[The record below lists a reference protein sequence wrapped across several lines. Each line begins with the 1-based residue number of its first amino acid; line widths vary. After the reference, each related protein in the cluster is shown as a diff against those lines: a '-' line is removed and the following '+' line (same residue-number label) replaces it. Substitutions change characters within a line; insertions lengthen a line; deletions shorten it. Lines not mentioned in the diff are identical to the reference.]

1 MPMRN
6 QLSLRALP
14 VWIAGV
20 LIVSAG
26 LSYAETTATVETRPA
41 AATKPTWEGGLFF
54 SYLTGDY
61 GLDRRTDIYYGSA
74 MIKRYLDRGDVTL
87 TVPYLDISSSGVTF
101 AGGTPEADASATGGS
116 GLGDI
121 ILKGR
126 YYAVEQDGPLPFI
139 DLVGSIKFPTADED
153 KGLGTGEF
161 DFTALSEFTWRLGES
176 PWSVLAELGYTF
188 VGEPAGIDV
197 KNRWIYSV
205 GVAYELDPKITL
217 SGYLD
222 GRTAIFEG
230 QENPFSILL
239 MGQYKFR
246 PDLRLDT
253 LFEFGLTDGSPDFGV
268 TLGVRKRI

>member
-1 MPMRN
+1 MRYGSF
-6 QLSLRALP
+6 SLAFLAG
-14 VWIAGV
+14 IAGV
-20 LIVSAG
+20 LVAPANP
-26 LSYAETTATVETRPA
+26 SYAGTTPIVETKPPGETT
-41 AATKPTWEGGLFF
+41 PTWEGGLFF

-61 GLDRRTDIYYGSA
+61 GLDRRTDIYYGSVV
-74 MIKRYLDRGDVTL
+74 IKRYLSKGDITL
-87 TVPYLDISSSGVTF
+87 TVPYLDIPSNGVTF
-101 AGGTPEADASATGGS
+101 IGGTPEADTSVTGGS

-161 DFTALSEFTWRLGES
+161 DFTALSEFTWRLGDS
-176 PWSVLAELGYTF
+176 PWIALAELGYTF
-188 VGEPAGIDV
+188 VGKMPGVDM
-197 KNRWIYSV
+197 KNRWLYSV
-205 GVAYELDPKITL
+205 GLAYEVDSAITL

-230 QENPFSILL
+230 EENPLSVLL

-268 TLGVRKRI
+268 TLGLRKRI

>member
-1 MPMRN
+1 MKN
-6 QLSLRALP
+6 QLSFPALF
-14 VWIAGV
+14 VWVTGV
-20 LIVSAG
+20 LIASTG
-26 LSYAETTATVETRPA
+26 LSYAETRPPVQPKPLAGTA
-41 AATKPTWEGGLFF
+41 PTWEGGLFF

-61 GLDRRTDIYYGSA
+61 GLDQRTDIYYGSV
-74 MIKRYLDRGDVTL
+74 MIKRYLSQGDVTL
-87 TVPYLDISSSGVTF
+87 TVPYLHIPSDSVTF
-101 AGGTPEADASATGGS
+101 VGGTPEADTSVTGGS

-139 DLVGSIKFPTADED
+139 DLVGGIKFPTADAD
-153 KGLGTGEF
+153 KGLGTGKF
-161 DFTALSEFTWRLGES
+161 DFTVLSEFTWRLGDS
-176 PWSVLAELGYTF
+176 PWSVLVDLGYTF
-188 VGEPAGIDV
+188 VGKIPGEDM
-197 KNRWIYSV
+197 KNRWLYSV
-205 GVAYELDPKITL
+205 GLACDVSSKITL

-230 QENPFSILL
+230 TEDPLSILL

-268 TLGVRKRI
+268 TLGLRKRI